1 MSKPAISVIIPAY
14 NAQEYLRECL
24 DSVLAQSF
32 SDFEAIVVNDGS
44 TDDTLKIAEEYARKD
59 PRIKIITTLNS
70 GLSCARNNGIANSS
84 GEWISFIDSDDCL
97 KEEALHNLIFAA
109 NGTCCKMVVGQWVR
123 QSVERISTTHKTQR
137 TRIISNIEFMSEV
150 LYQTNSNSSVC
161 AKLFHHSLFV
171 TEKFLP
177 RTWYEDL
184 DIIYR
189 IALIPKHICLIPEI
203 VYFYRD
209 NPRSFVNT
217 FSTSRLDVLAV
228 TERLEQFMRINYP
241 QLLPAAQDRRL
252 SANFNMF
259 ALMGLADKGKYQDE
273 MQKCWSLIKRYRM
286 SSLFSRKTRLK
297 NKMGALASLLG
308 QRAFL
313 VFARFV
319 YN

>member
-1 MSKPAISVIIPAY
+1 MSEPKISVIIPAY

-44 TDDTLKIAEEYARKD
+44 TDDTLKIAEEYALKD
-59 PRIKIITTLNS
+59 PRIKIVSTMNS

-84 GEWISFIDSDDCL
+84 GEWISFLDSDDCL
-97 KEEALHNLIFAA
+97 TEDALSNLIFYAA
-109 NGTCCKMVVGQWVR
+109 ETNYKMIVGHWVR
-123 QSVERISTTHKTQR
+123 RSVEKKTLLNNQKPQ
-137 TRIISNIEFMSEV
+137 ILSNIEFLSNV

-161 AKLFHHSLFV
+161 AKLFHHTLFE
-171 TEKFLP
+171 TEKFTP
-177 RTWYEDL
+177 GTWYEDL

-189 IALIPKHICLIPEI
+189 IALIPEHIGIIPKI
-203 VYFYRD
+203 IYFYRD
-209 NPRSFVNT
+209 NPSSFVNT
-217 FSTSRLDVLAV
+217 FSTSRLDVLSV
-228 TERLEQFMRINYP
+228 TERLEQYMRKNYP

-259 ALMGLADKGKYQDE
+259 ALMGLVDKEKYQNE
-273 MQKCWSLIKRYRM
+273 MQKCWSLIRSYRM

-297 NKMGALASLLG
+297 NKMGTLSSLFG

-313 VFARFV
+313 FFAKFV
-319 YN
+319 YK

>member
-1 MSKPAISVIIPAY
+1 MSEPAISVIIPAY

-44 TDDTLKIAEEYARKD
+44 TDDTLKITEEYARKD
-59 PRIKIITTLNS
+59 PRIKILNEVNS
-70 GLSCARNNGIANSS
+70 GVSTARNIGIKSAK
-84 GEWISFIDSDDCL
+84 GTWVTFLDSDDIL
-97 KEEALHNLIFAA
+97 TPDALSILYEVSSK
-109 NGTCCKMVVGQWVR
+109 TQCKIVKADFSQ
-123 QSVERISTTHKTQR
+123 ERID
-137 TRIISNIEFMSEV
+137 IIKEPAKYRVKIYDAYSLTDGILF
-150 LYQTNSNSSVC
+150 QTICDCS
-161 AKLFHHSLFV
+161 AWATLFHKSLFIL
-171 TEKFLP
+171 ELFLEGI
-177 RTWYEDL
+177 RYEDL
-184 DIIYR
+184 DFFYR
-189 IALIPKHICLIPEI
+189 IYLRVNKIAVVDYKI
-203 VYFYRD
+203 YYYRP
-209 NPRSFVNT
+209 NPRSFINT

-259 ALMGLADKGKYQDE
+259 ALMGLADKGKYQYE

-286 SSLFSRKTRLK
+286 STLFSRKTRLK
-297 NKMGALASLLG
+297 NKMGVLVSLLG

>member
-59 PRIKIITTLNS
+59 PRIKILNEVNS
-70 GLSCARNNGIANSS
+70 GVSTARNIGIKSAK
-84 GEWISFIDSDDCL
+84 GTWVIFLDSDDIL
-97 KEEALHNLIFAA
+97 TPDALSILYEVSSK
-109 NGTCCKMVVGQWVR
+109 TQCKIVKADFSQ
-123 QSVERISTTHKTQR
+123 ERID
-137 TRIISNIEFMSEV
+137 IIKVPAKYHVKIYDAYSLTEGILF
-150 LYQTNSNSSVC
+150 QTICDCS
-161 AKLFHHSLFV
+161 AWATLFHKSLFIF
-171 TEKFLP
+171 ELFLEGI
-177 RTWYEDL
+177 RYEDL
-184 DIIYR
+184 DFFYR
-189 IALIPKHICLIPEI
+189 IYLRVNNIAVVDYKI
-203 VYFYRD
+203 YYYRP

-308 QRAFL
+308 QRTFL